1 MRLSK
6 KYFISD
12 PEPKNKYI
20 YLHTMAHIPHVAHKL
35 FPCRTLERWAE
46 LVVMGITYKKR
57 YLKNLYNNS
66 NSLYLKITPY
76 AHIATS
82 KNWGPSLKPK
92 NEDYQRRYAR
102 AEGRLEGEAEG
113 IIKEGNFIV

>member
-1 MRLSK
+1 
-6 KYFISD
+6 
-12 PEPKNKYI
+12 
-20 YLHTMAHIPHVAHKL
+20 MAHIPHIAHKP
-35 FPCRTLERWAE
+35 FSYRTLECWAE

-82 KNWGPSLKPK
+82 KNRGPSLKPK
-92 NEDYQRRYAR
+92 NEDYQRSTRDGYQ
-102 AEGRLEGEAEG
+102 
-113 IIKEGNFIV
+113 